1 MWAGV
6 NWQWQ
11 CHVWCLHWGLSKC
24 HIYQIAA
31 YFFLSKC
38 FLVKSE
44 FMAGNEEGCV
54 CVCVCACMH
63 ASVRACVCVCV
74 YTCIHVCVCVFWGL
88 HVCEW
93 VGWWIGLSEWVLL
106 IIYMS
111 VHIKSKHIKIKRLW
125 WQVSVMHD
133 CEVCMHL
140 HWRVL
145 QSAFAFG
152 LAYRLAMSLV
162 PLQ

>member
-1 MWAGV
+1 MCGACIGACQNV
-6 NWQWQ
+6 
-11 CHVWCLHWGLSKC
+11 
-24 HIYQIAA
+24 IYIRLQLT
-31 YFFLSKC
+31 FFLANVFWWNLNSWQEMRKD
-38 FLVKSE
+38 
-44 FMAGNEEGCV
+44 V
-54 CVCVCACMH
+54 CVFVCVHACMH
-63 ASVRACVCVCV
+63 LCVHVCVCVCV
-74 YTCIHVCVCVFWGL
+74 YMYTCVCVCILGFACVWMSGL
-88 HVCEW
+88 VDWIKW
-93 VGWWIGLSEWVLL
+93 VSI
-106 IIYMS
+106 INYIYMS

-133 CEVCMHL
+133 CEVCMRL